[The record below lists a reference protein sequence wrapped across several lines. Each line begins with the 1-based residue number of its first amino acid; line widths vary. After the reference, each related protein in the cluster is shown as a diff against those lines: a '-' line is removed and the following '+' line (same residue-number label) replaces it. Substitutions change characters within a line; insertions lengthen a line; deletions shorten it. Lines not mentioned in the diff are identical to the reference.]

1 MASITVNSKGKVTG
15 VKNGSKSNTSL
26 SSNYTTGKNTAYNKS
41 INASSSNQS
50 TPSTVAQL
58 PSQSMG
64 SNVSANTPV
73 IGSMDAPYYG
83 ITSNNTP
90 VIGSMDGNK
99 GGSANRSIYGIN
111 PSDDKIRNSANSIK
125 KDTTENGMNTM
136 GNLYGYGDKD
146 GYYTTRQTA
155 YTFKNPD
162 GTLKTVYSNATNYNS
177 ALQDAINSGNVQNG
191 ATLEHASTYGTG
203 SLTGDSYNY
212 GATAANNSGYSGFG
226 NGSDGGRYLSDKQY
240 GNMYD
245 QNNMQ
250 LAYLSGRDGKDYT
263 NPYAGLAYNGN
274 GLNNAYLKGVENYG
288 TGNQAGSYGVG
299 QAGLNDNALA
309 NYGNMQYQNSNINDT
324 MNSILDN
331 YNSAV
336 EDNNS
341 AIAAAYNYQKRRNEQ
356 DAEDNARA
364 LYVQRMIAEKS
375 LPEQL
380 ASQGISG
387 GLTESTLAEIHS
399 NYQNAYNDNQQN
411 LSNVNAQLESSKQQA
426 LASNNMAAAQYVSQI
441 QQTTLQLQ
449 QSALEA
455 QRAYELSLSQMAQ
468 ARNESDRAYAMQM
481 AQYNLDM
488 ANQQYSR
495 SYAELQDQIQL
506 AYQLGDYDTVEKLS
520 GADVTAAKQLQNLNL
535 MKEQLSYN
543 SSLASYQKKTNP
555 VVRSSG
561 GGARSLNSDS
571 DYGRLN
577 SMPSNNTLGNYASGL
592 YTDLVKSGY
601 TPTQMDDYLTK
612 EYQKGYITKNEA
624 EMLASR
630 LIGA

>member
-41 INASSSNQS
+41 VNASSSNQS

-111 PSDDKIRNSANSIK
+111 PSDDKIRNSANSVK
-125 KDTTENGMNTM
+125 YDLNNPGGYAPEKGTGLSGNT
-136 GNLYGYGDKD
+136 YSA
-146 GYYTTRQTA
+146 RQTA
-155 YTFKNPD
+155 YVFTDEN
-162 GTLKTVYSNATNYNS
+162 GQHTVYSNYTNYN
-177 ALQDAINSGNVQNG
+177 DAKNAAIAEGRISPN
-191 ATLEHASTYGTG
+191 ATLSHASTYGTG
-203 SLTGDSYNY
+203 SLGDKEGYNY
-212 GATAANNSGYSGFG
+212 GGTVGGNGYSGFG
-226 NGSDGGRYLSDKQY
+226 AEAYISDKQY

-341 AIAAAYNYQKRRNEQ
+341 AIAAAYNYQKRQNEQ

-387 GLTESTLAEIHS
+387 GLTESTMAEIHS

-411 LSNVNAQLESSKQQA
+411 LSNVNAQLENSKQQA

-624 EMLASR
+624 EMIASR